1 MKEKVA
7 EGVNIILLFITIRM
21 MVAAP
26 KRQQLRITSVEEQ
39 VEGNDEDHQA
49 NKNRGASCRWS

>member
-1 MKEKVA
+1 MA